1 MNFKHTF
8 VRIFSDKG
16 LLLTLFLSLLLMGV
30 FYGKLLLHPCTTYF
44 GSAGDGMQIYY
55 ETLFHIKFD
64 TSYWTQNS
72 INYPYGES
80 IFFTGAMPFIN
91 NLVKIFGP
99 SAAPWGV
106 GLINLMMIFSPVIGA
121 VFIYAIFRHLRM
133 PWHYGAICAT
143 LIAYLSPQLMRM
155 YGHYSLQWV
164 FLIPAM
170 FYLLLRFYDQ
180 PSVIKSFA
188 IAFLVFLG
196 ASTHLYFLAFFAAI
210 GGAYWAILFVTRDRG
225 FGRITFVLKHTG
237 IQFILPVIIL
247 QLLVM
252 LSDHVDDRTVAPW
265 GFLVYHSNSSGVFFP
280 SGKPYEW
287 FFRLFIDPEIVELEG
302 VAYIGLAAVVGLITI
317 IVIQLI
323 RLFRGRFK
331 LLLAV
336 TDHKVLNIFFW
347 TSLFMLWFSFGNPF
361 VNGHEDWLP
370 YLGPIRQFRSVGRF
384 TWIFFYII
392 NIIAV
397 YRLHKIVQQRKV
409 ISYVVMILVATFL
422 FVDVY
427 SLNKGLQD
435 QLNNHLPA
443 LDDEKNE
450 LSENAWLVNFN
461 PSAYQAI
468 LPLPYFHVG
477 SENLSRQ
484 PIDSEIIQTSYL
496 VSLKTG
502 LPMMGV
508 SSARVSLGQ
517 TTKMISL
524 VLDPIKTQAVLDDI
538 KDTRPLLLVVREET
552 LDEFEK
558 KILSLAK
565 PIAVSSTYKVYSF
578 DPALFKTLAMKRY
591 EQVKNDYDSSAHF
604 PAGIFTSTDSA
615 ATFIYRS
622 YDERKN
628 KISYRGEG
636 VFRENIF
643 SATRLYDSTIA
654 VSGEYIGSFWF
665 NHIDG
670 DGYPRTT
677 VEVFAKDT
685 ANKAQPFY
693 YVANTLNMVKAID
706 GHWGLI
712 EFPLTIPAD
721 NAFVQITIWNKEMKK
736 NELFELD
743 EFMIR
748 PAGTDFYLLRGDT
761 IIRNTRVYYPHK

>member
-1 MNFKHTF
+1 MNLRHTF
-8 VRIFSDKG
+8 VRIFGDKG
-16 LLLTLFLSLLLMGV
+16 LLLTLFLSLLLMSV

-55 ETLFHIKFD
+55 ETLFHIKYD
-64 TSYWTQNS
+64 TAYWMQNS

-80 IFFTGAMPFIN
+80 IFFTGAMPFVN

-121 VFIYAIFRHLRM
+121 VFIYATFRHLRM

-143 LIAYLSPQLMRM
+143 FIAYLSPQLMRM

-180 PSVIKSFA
+180 PSALKSLA

-210 GGAYWAILFVTRDRG
+210 GGMYWAILFITRDRG
-225 FGRITFVLKHTG
+225 FGRITFVLKHAG
-237 IQFILPVIIL
+237 IQFVLPVVLL
-247 QLLVM
+247 QTLVM
-252 LSDHVDDRTVAPW
+252 LSDHVSDRTVSPW
-265 GFLVYHSNSSGVFFP
+265 GFLIYHSNSTGVFFP
-280 SGKPYEW
+280 SGKPYEGLFR
-287 FFRLFIDPEIVELEG
+287 FFMEPQPVELEG
-302 VAYIGLAAVVGLITI
+302 VAYIGLAAIVGLITI
-317 IVIQLI
+317 TVIQLM

-347 TSLFMLWFSFGNPF
+347 TSLLMLIFSFGKPF

-370 YLGPIRQFRSVGRF
+370 YLGPIRQFRALGRF

-397 YRLHKIVQQRKV
+397 YRLYKIVQQRKV
-409 ISYVVMILVATFL
+409 VSYAVMVLVAVFL
-422 FVDVY
+422 FIDVY
-427 SLNKGLQD
+427 SFNRGFQD
-435 QLNNHLPA
+435 QLNNHIAA
-443 LDDEKNE
+443 LDDEKNQ
-450 LSENAWLVNFN
+450 LPENAWLVNFN

-468 LPLPYFHVG
+468 LPLPYFHNG
-477 SENLSRQ
+477 SENLCRI
-484 PIDSEIIQTSYL
+484 PADGEIIQTSYI

-502 LPMMGV
+502 LPLMGV
-508 SSARVSLGQ
+508 SSARVSLSQ
-517 TTKMISL
+517 TAKMIPL
-524 VLDPIKTQAVLDDI
+524 VLDPVKRFPVLADL

-552 LDEFEK
+552 LDEFEQ

-565 PIAVSSTYKVYSF
+565 PVAVSATYKVYSF
-578 DPALFKTLAMKRY
+578 DPALFKTFAAKRY
-591 EQVKNDYDSSAHF
+591 EQVKNDHDSSAHF
-604 PAGIFTSTDSA
+604 PSGIFTSKDSA
-615 ATFIYRS
+615 ATLIYRS

-628 KISYRGEG
+628 KNSYRGEG
-636 VFRENIF
+636 CLREKIF
-643 SATRLYDSTIA
+643 EATRLYDSTIA
-654 VSGEYIGSFWF
+654 VPGNYIASFWF
-665 NHIDG
+665 NRIDG

-677 VEVFAKDT
+677 VEVFARDT
-685 ANKAQPFY
+685 TNTVQPY
-693 YVANTLNMVKAID
+693 YFVSNALKMVKAID

-712 EFPLTIPAD
+712 EFPVTVPVA
-721 NAFVQITIWNKEMKK
+721 NAPVQITIWNKEMKK
-736 NELFELD
+736 DELFEVD

-748 PAGTDFYLLRGDT
+748 PAGTDFYLLKGDT
-761 IIRNTRVYYPHK
+761 IIRNTRVYYPQK